1 MNKRN
6 SILESLSE
14 GMLNKTSQVNDIKR
28 TKDGETFVKYLSMVR
43 DNLEYDKF
51 NSFFKSCAN
60 NSASKYTKVLSGYNT
75 LDCYKDYSEIECGDC
90 SIRFKTNEADEIYVF
105 VDNPYSNDNTET
117 QIRDNNILVYKGLF
131 DVAIKYFVNDMVQEI
146 DGLCNSIDKYVDLI
160 NDYLEEAGY
169 KYFGTTYGLDMLA
182 GRSTESILDA
192 QYSVLS
198 VCVGDEFYEA
208 FTDEVLDRVV
218 DVSAEVYLAKVYS
231 KLKLPTL
238 GCRLTITFDSTKS
251 AKSTLKALG
260 EVKNW
265 VNSLKVVG
273 TSLVVEVY

>member
-14 GMLNKTSQVNDIKR
+14 GMLNKTSQVNDVKR
-28 TKDGETFVKYLSMVR
+28 TKDGETFVKCLSMVR

-146 DGLCNSIDKYVDLI
+146 DGICNSIDKYVDLI

-198 VCVGDEFYEA
+198 VSVGDEFYEA
-208 FTDEVLDRVV
+208 FTDDILNTVV
-218 DVSAEVYLAKVYS
+218 DANAEVYVAKLYS

-251 AKSTLKALG
+251 AKNVLKALG

>member
-14 GMLNKTSQVNDIKR
+14 GMLNKTSQVNDVKR
-28 TKDGETFVKYLSMVR
+28 TKNGETFVKYLSMVR

-51 NSFFKSCAN
+51 NNFFKSCAN

-90 SIRFKTNEADEIYVF
+90 SIRFKTNESDEIYVF

-146 DGLCNSIDKYVDLI
+146 DGMCNSIDKYVDLI

-169 KYFGTTYGLDMLA
+169 KYFGTTYGFEMLA
-182 GRSTESILDA
+182 NRSTESILDV
-192 QYSVLS
+192 QYSVLNVS
-198 VCVGDEFYEA
+198 VGDEFYEA
-208 FTDEVLDRVV
+208 FTDDVLSTVV
-218 DVSAEVYLAKVYS
+218 DASGEVYVAKLYS

-251 AKSTLKALG
+251 AKNVLKALG
-260 EVKNW
+260 DVKNW